1 MNDFDSKRGSFILEN
16 HQPNVEEKK
25 TDAFF
30 VPFSFVVLKR
40 HFCEPFVSF
49 L

>member
-25 TDAFF
+25 IIDNAF
-30 VPFSFVVLKR
+30 L
-40 HFCEPFVSF
+40 CLF
-49 L
+49 LLSC